1 MHSSPEKSLYAKA
14 RTSMVSLVKE
24 IVFSFLVFTLML
36 IITEGTPPQWLVGIT
51 FCVILACVMLEELS
65 SGRHTPFLIVV
76 FIEGF
81 LLFLKFSHYVFFH
94 DLSSL
99 FFGIL
104 GGLGAMVMV
113 MVFELLIQRTRA
125 SLSPIRGA
133 AMLSKQAT
141 RFKETLSKKQLD
153 ALSGASET
161 IQYMLKEL
169 EEKNPYA
176 TQDEKIKHINHEIPP
191 HIRKIFVEEFRFSEE
206 AAIGEFLEATIGE
219 FLESQYVIIVATIIR
234 SWINRGTRDTY

>member
-14 RTSMVSLVKE
+14 RASMVSLVKE

-51 FCVILACVMLEELS
+51 FCVILACVMLEEFS

-81 LLFLKFSHYVFFH
+81 LLFLKFSHYVFFP

-99 FFGIL
+99 FFVIL
-104 GGLGAMVMV
+104 GGLASSMVY
-113 MVFELLIQRTRA
+113 ELLIQQTRL
-125 SLSPIRGA
+125 SLAPIRGA
-133 AMLSKQAT
+133 ASLSKQAIQ
-141 RFKETLSKKQLD
+141 FKENLSKNQLE

-161 IQYMLKEL
+161 IQHMLREL
-169 EEKNPYA
+169 EEKKPDA

-206 AAIGEFLEATIGE
+206 PAIGEFLEAIIGE